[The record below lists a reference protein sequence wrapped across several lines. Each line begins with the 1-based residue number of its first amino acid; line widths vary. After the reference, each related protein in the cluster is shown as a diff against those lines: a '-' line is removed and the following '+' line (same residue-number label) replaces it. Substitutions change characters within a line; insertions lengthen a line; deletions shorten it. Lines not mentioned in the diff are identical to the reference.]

1 MWLLSINCMKGVQG
15 FKRHSSIS
23 LCLLFTKC
31 EFMLRLDS
39 NKIQFPISCLDHI
52 DKTLFIDDIANKS
65 GQCIKDKLYISA
77 PCPGLKK
84 IEINYLTENVIL
96 DMSAKILKDDYLKSI
111 SINNISQVLDNINSL
126 GLIKMNSNKVIDEG
140 TFMNIDITQNI
151 AWTDTKISDLCKSIQ
166 IASINPK
173 VEAQL
178 YNTKFNSGVTLIEQL
193 KTKKVR
199 LIMYDKNIELQL
211 SKNKDFFKSCNSPS
225 SVLNQ
230 SKNIL
235 RCETN
240 NTEFKTIQK
249 RLKIDDL
256 KILSVLNSNINA
268 NYNLFNHLL
277 SSPSSE
283 QIELFNKYDEDE
295 SINHIIKT
303 EGMRTIIIQCGYD
316 SKLIK
321 SFIQK
326 YCGTTSAHY
335 HWKGRTDKKGRL
347 LTKGFYH
354 LLQDERN
361 KRFKLN
367 SGASALTYLQKF
379 NELLKVA

>member
-1 MWLLSINCMKGVQG
+1 
-15 FKRHSSIS
+15 
-23 LCLLFTKC
+23 
-31 EFMLRLDS
+31 MLRLDS

-354 LLQDERN
+354 LLQDEKN